1 MTTTKKQENGPKTCQ
16 PEREPR
22 VEAENECRLKPN
34 YADIL
39 SQPIPGRLL
48 QALKAAQEQ
57 GSVVNADRLA
67 HRGVLHG
74 SIEGGSSPRVSRR
87 NAA

>member
-1 MTTTKKQENGPKTCQ
+1 MTTTNKQENGPKTCQ

-22 VEAENECRLKPN
+22 VEAEIGCRLKAY

-39 SQPIPGRLL
+39 SQPIPDRLL
-48 QALKAAQEQ
+48 HALKAAQEQ
-57 GSVVNADRLA
+57 ALVEKADRQA
-67 HRGVLHG
+67 HGGVLHG
-74 SIEGGSSPRVSRR
+74 SIEAGSPPRVSRR

>member
-1 MTTTKKQENGPKTCQ
+1 MTTTNKQENAPKTFH

-22 VEAENECRLKPN
+22 VEAEIGSRIKAY

-39 SQPIPGRLL
+39 CQPIPDRLL
-48 QALKAAQEQ
+48 KALKVAQEK
-57 GSVVNADRLA
+57 GSVAKTDRQA
-67 HRGVLHG
+67 HGGVLRG
-74 SIEGGSSPRVSRR
+74 SIDAGSPPRVSRR

>member
-1 MTTTKKQENGPKTCQ
+1 MTTTNKQENGPKTCQ

-22 VEAENECRLKPN
+22 VEAEIGCRLKAY

-39 SQPIPGRLL
+39 SQPIPDRLL
-48 QALKAAQEQ
+48 QTLKAAQEQ
-57 GSVVNADRLA
+57 GSVAKADRLVNG
-67 HRGVLHG
+67 GVLHG
-74 SIEGGSSPRVSRR
+74 SIEGTSPPRLSRR

>member
-1 MTTTKKQENGPKTCQ
+1 MTTTNKPENAPKICQ
-16 PEREPR
+16 PKRKPT
-22 VEAENECRLKPN
+22 VEAEIECQLKAY

-39 SQPIPGRLL
+39 SQPIPDRLL

-57 GSVVNADRLA
+57 GSVAKADRQVQ
-67 HRGVLHG
+67 GDVLHG
-74 SIEGGSSPRVSRR
+74 LIEAASPPRVFRR

>member
-1 MTTTKKQENGPKTCQ
+1 MTTTNKQENGPKTGQ

-22 VEAENECRLKPN
+22 VEAEIGCRLKAY

-39 SQPIPGRLL
+39 SQPIPDRLL
-48 QALKAAQEQ
+48 QALTPAQEQ
-57 GSVVNADRLA
+57 SPVVKADRRA
-67 HRGVLHG
+67 HGGVLRG
-74 SIEGGSSPRVSRR
+74 SIEAGKPPRVSRR

>member
-1 MTTTKKQENGPKTCQ
+1 MTTTNKQENGPKTCQ

-22 VEAENECRLKPN
+22 AEAEIECRLKAY

-39 SQPIPGRLL
+39 RQPIPDRLL
-48 QALKAAQEQ
+48 QTLRAAQEQ
-57 GSVVNADRLA
+57 GSVAKADRQA
-67 HRGVLHG
+67 HGRLLHG
-74 SIEGGSSPRVSRR
+74 SIEAGSPPRVSRR

>member
-1 MTTTKKQENGPKTCQ
+1 MTTTNKQENGPKICH
-16 PEREPR
+16 PEPEPR
-22 VEAENECRLKPN
+22 VESEIECRLKAY

-39 SQPIPGRLL
+39 SQPIPDRLL

-57 GSVVNADRLA
+57 GSVVKPDRQG
-67 HRGVLHG
+67 HGGVLRG
-74 SIEGGSSPRVSRR
+74 SIEAASPPRVLRR

>member
-1 MTTTKKQENGPKTCQ
+1 MPTTNKQENGLKICQ

-22 VEAENECRLKPN
+22 FEAEIECRLKA
-34 YADIL
+34 YYSDIL
-39 SQPIPGRLL
+39 SQPIPDRLL

-57 GSVVNADRLA
+57 GSVAKADRQA
-67 HRGVLHG
+67 HGGVSHG
-74 SIEGGSSPRVSRR
+74 SIEAASPPRVSRR